1 MADTDEILSIGI
13 DASDLPPA
21 LKILEQIS
29 SVLQDIEKKTNPFD
43 KLSVSVSKSNKELE
57 KTSKIF
63 DNIFGKIKLSRLA
76 SELWGGVKSGAGLAS
91 LTLGGMAAG
100 LVGMAVYG
108 AQGSIAQIEQ
118 ARRWKVGFGE
128 LSALG
133 ATGEKM
139 GLSGKL
145 ESTIGNLINT
155 LRDPNLSGQFATL
168 GVKNPSDLSKGNP
181 IKALFSVIDAIKSSN
196 FNSPK
201 SPYSLDV
208 ISKMAGQVGIDPQ
221 VFLMAIEEGSARLQG
236 KYAKDVQR
244 YSGINP
250 AELSK
255 GDDALINFRENMQIL
270 TWRLGTLFAPALVG
284 ITDVINGLITTY
296 GTDVSKWLKTMI
308 TEKNIKAWEKNI
320 AGVIIGL
327 GKLAAKLAEWGGGI
341 NKALGPGFD
350 PTGAAW
356 GAGIGAAILGGVGLA
371 IAAFFPG
378 VGALLFQPLT
388 LMGAG
393 LGGYL
398 GGKPSISGPIGGA
411 ATGLGQ
417 LEGQLLKS
425 LMNGDSAPMAPNS
438 KHSMIIHGG
447 VTIQVANLPT
457 PSEFA
462 QLVSGLRANAV
473 TA

>member
-1 MADTDEILSIGI
+1 MC
-13 DASDLPPA
+13 
-21 LKILEQIS
+21 
-29 SVLQDIEKKTNPFD
+29 
-43 KLSVSVSKSNKELE
+43 
-57 KTSKIF
+57 
-63 DNIFGKIKLSRLA
+63 
-76 SELWGGVKSGAGLAS
+76 
-91 LTLGGMAAG
+91 
-100 LVGMAVYG
+100 
-108 AQGSIAQIEQ
+108 
-118 ARRWKVGFGE
+118 
-128 LSALG
+128 
-133 ATGEKM
+133 
-139 GLSGKL
+139 
-145 ESTIGNLINT
+145 
-155 LRDPNLSGQFATL
+155 
-168 GVKNPSDLSKGNP
+168 
-181 IKALFSVIDAIKSSN
+181 
-196 FNSPK
+196 
-201 SPYSLDV
+201 
-208 ISKMAGQVGIDPQ
+208 
-221 VFLMAIEEGSARLQG
+221 
-236 KYAKDVQR
+236 
-244 YSGINP
+244 
-250 AELSK
+250 
-255 GDDALINFRENMQIL
+255 
-270 TWRLGTLFAPALVG
+270 
-284 ITDVINGLITTY
+284 VINGLITTY

-308 TEKNIKAWEKNI
+308 TPENIKAWEKNI

-327 GKLAAKLAEWGGGI
+327 GKLSAKLAEWGGGI

-371 IAAFFPG
+371 IAAFFPAAM
-378 VGALLFQPLT
+378 VLFRPLT

-398 GGKPSISGPIGGA
+398 GGKPNISGPIGGA